1 MIALVADDL
10 RSGAPAAVKSVE
22 SALKAAGAVNT
33 WRLPLHTGPDMDA
46 ARVVTVKQERVD

>member
-10 RSGAPAAVKSVE
+10 RSGVPATVKSVE

-33 WRLPLHTGPDMDA
+33 WRLPLHTGPDTDA
-46 ARVVTVKQERVD
+46 GRAATVK